1 MPNLWDKTAN
11 ALPQSE
17 LNPLTNPTL
26 ERNLGRWAQ
35 VYFSSPPGRREQ
47 AVSKLLEE
55 IKREASGGLPAHHP
69 DRPYFAR
76 ATEFDDVVCP
86 ACQRKNPPRNKFC
99 AGCGEVLNPMLSDS
113 RENPPRAP
121 IQGPAEAPTAKSES
135 DVQWLRDRALGSL
148 DASDAPKQRGSRYLV
163 GALVIA
169 LAGFAYLQWAPSLPI
184 RMTFPGRTAAPQVS
198 VPAAQPPAES
208 SSQAEIKRPPET
220 ISPAPKGSEV
230 QDTLATAEVH
240 NRRSV
245 ASGLQSAVQRS
256 PLFDVTIS
264 RRPLD
269 AGEGGAADLRLAQ
282 RYLGGSMGV
291 RDSSEAA
298 KLLWKA
304 VRQQNLTA
312 AVLLSDLYVRGD
324 GVPKSCDQARLL
336 LMAGAKRGAPQAA
349 QQLRSLESHGCQ

>member
-11 ALPQSE
+11 ALPRSE

-26 ERNLGRWAQ
+26 ERNLSRWAR
-35 VYFSSPPGRREQ
+35 VYFSSPPGKREQ

-55 IKREASGGLPAHHP
+55 IKREASEGLPTNR

-76 ATEFDDVVCP
+76 ATEFDDVVCS
-86 ACQRKNPPRNKFC
+86 ACRRKNPPRNKFC
-99 AGCGEVLNPMLSDS
+99 AGCGEVLNPALSDS
-113 RENPPRAP
+113 RENPTRPP
-121 IQGPAEAPTAKSES
+121 LQVPAETPTAKPEG

-169 LAGFAYLQWAPSLPI
+169 LAGFAYLQWAPSFPTRL
-184 RMTFPGRTAAPQVS
+184 TSPGRTAAPRVS
-198 VPAAQPPAES
+198 IPAAPFPAENS
-208 SSQAEIKRPPET
+208 QQAETRRPPET
-220 ISPAPKGSEV
+220 ISPTPKGSDV
-230 QDTLATAEVH
+230 QDASASAEVPD
-240 NRRSV
+240 RRPVV
-245 ASGLQSAVQRS
+245 AGLQPAVQRS

-264 RRPLD
+264 RRPVD
-269 AGEGGAADLRLAQ
+269 PGESGILDLRLAQ
-282 RYLGGSMGV
+282 RYLGGSMGA

-304 VRQQNLTA
+304 VRKQNITA
-312 AVLLSDLYVRGD
+312 AILLSDLYVRGD

-336 LMAGAKRGAPQAA
+336 LVAAARRGAPQAA